1 MAVSPEAISALSL
14 LHDLLAE
21 KQDIIEKQ
29 DAEIGRLREEVLRLR
44 QKLQNIQRMLEDG
57 QTGAVPAV
65 AHEEIAAAIRNSRL
79 LEPVPAP
86 ANGKNLLADS
96 FVL

>member
-57 QTGAVPAV
+57 QTGAVPAI
-65 AHEEIAAAIRNSRL
+65 AHGDIAAAIRRSHL
-79 LEPVPAP
+79 LEQETAP
-86 ANGKNLLADS
+86 TNEKNLLADS